1 MSGFQ
6 DIRFAPGQQIFS
18 VGDAAQSLFIIQE
31 GVVGLV
37 PGNGKPIAEISS
49 GESFGE
55 QAFLPGGIR
64 AASAVARTAVTCWVI
79 PADELAL
86 LMKGHSPM
94 LPLLLEA
101 LLLQL
106 SMKNHLQAG

>member
-6 DIRFAPGQQIFS
+6 EIRFSAGQSIFAA
-18 VGDAAQSLFIIQE
+18 GDAAASLFIIQE

-37 PGNGKPIAEISS
+37 TANSTPIADIST

-55 QAFLPGGIR
+55 QAFLHGGIR
-64 AASAVARTAVTCWVI
+64 AASAVARTAVTCWSI
-79 PADELAL
+79 PADELARM
-86 LMKGHSPM
+86 MKGYSPV
-94 LPLLLEA
+94 LPLILEA

-106 SMKNHLQAG
+106 SMKNHLRAP